1 MSLSIVHHAD
11 TCRDYYNHGE
21 CEHMS
26 SDILPTDA
34 PTQLDRIE
42 ANSAETLATMKR
54 IETLVTNTFMDVK
67 PTLDSLMEHPMLKM
81 LGMGGKKKT

>member
-1 MSLSIVHHAD
+1 M
-11 TCRDYYNHGE
+11 T
-21 CEHMS
+21 
-26 SDILPTDA
+26 TDFTEPWTPEIGKTFTVIPDSE

-54 IETLVTNTFMDVK
+54 IEEMVTNTFADVK

-81 LGMGGKKKT
+81 LGMGGKKKS